1 MEGDG
6 SLASP
11 VIVQRLLLCKRG
23 IGGNGPP
30 FDQCRDTLSPATYK
44 EKRHMINHHGS
55 KMDKEVCK
63 CGGNYGPPFDQC
75 RDTLSPATYKEK
87 RHMINHHG
95 SKMDKEVC
103 KCGGNYGPPF
113 NQCRDTLPAATHKET
128 AYDQSSC
135 FKNGQGTHK
144 ETVYDHSTAPVS
156 TRGCS
161 YRQNIKIQ

>member
-63 CGGNYGPPFDQC
+63 CGGNYGAPFHQC
-75 RDTLSPATYKEK
+75 RDTLSA
-87 RHMINHHG
+87 
-95 SKMDKEVC
+95 V
-103 KCGGNYGPPF
+103 
-113 NQCRDTLPAATHKET
+113 THQET
-128 AYDQSSC
+128 AYDQSSW
-135 FKNGQGTHK
+135 FKIGQRSLQMWGQLR
-144 ETVYDHSTAPVS
+144 ST
-156 TRGCS
+156 
-161 YRQNIKIQ
+161 IQSVP